1 MKKIALVFGTRPEAI
16 KLAPVYLAAKG
27 KRPEIHPEIWLTG
40 QHQEM
45 LTQVMD
51 IFGLVAERNF
61 SIMTPNQSLNQI
73 AARVLNC
80 FEAAA
85 LENRPDIVVV
95 QGDTTTTAA
104 ASLAAFYLKIP
115 VAHIE
120 AGLRTNNKFSPYPE
134 EANRRISSVLADF
147 HFAPTEQAKNN
158 LLAEGI
164 APTQIWVTGNTVI
177 DALDIVVQKVRT
189 SPPVLSA
196 DFPLSAFENQKK
208 VVLITGHRRENFGSG
223 FESLCLAIR
232 TLAEDNPDVSFVYPV
247 HLNPQVREPVYRLLA
262 GSANVHLI
270 EPLDYQAFVWAM
282 DRASFVISDSGG
294 IQEEAPHLGKPVLVT
309 RDTTERPE
317 AVAAGTARLVGT
329 EYESIVGQASLLLHN
344 KRAYEKMS
352 KASNP
357 FGDGHASERIIDVL
371 LNTSLNAPLNALG
384 LKDLGLN
391 ALDR

>member
-1 MKKIALVFGTRPEAI
+1 MKKMAFVFGTRPEAI

-27 KRPEIHPEIWLTG
+27 KSSEIRPEIWLTG

-51 IFGLVAERNF
+51 IFSLVAERNF

-73 AARVLNC
+73 AARVLDC
-80 FEAAA
+80 FETAA

-115 VAHIE
+115 VAHVE

-134 EANRRISSVLADF
+134 EANRRITSVLADF
-147 HFAPTEQAKNN
+147 HFAPTQQAKNN

-164 APTQIWVTGNTVI
+164 PPTQIWVTGNTVI

-189 SPPVLSA
+189 SRPALSA
-196 DFPLSAFENQKK
+196 DFPLSAFECQNK

-232 TLAEDNPDVSFVYPV
+232 TLAEKNPNVSFVYPV
-247 HLNPQVREPVYRLLA
+247 HLNPHVREPVYRLLA

-270 EPLDYQAFVWAM
+270 EPLDYRAFVWAM

-294 IQEEAPHLGKPVLVT
+294 VQEEAPHLGKPVLVT

-329 EYESIVGQASLLLHN
+329 EYESIVEQASLLLHN
-344 KRAYEKMS
+344 RQAYEEMS

-357 FGDGHASERIIDVL
+357 FGDGHASERIIEVL
-371 LNTSLNAPLNALG
+371 QNTPG
-384 LKDLGLN
+384 LKEFGPKTLE
-391 ALDR
+391 R